1 MYVCTYVLGLY
12 GRRRRDVARRKGG
25 KVVAARSFSVLARP
39 KVTGWKSFCQRERD
53 MKIAALMKNAKS

>member
-1 MYVCTYVLGLY
+1 MAAEDAMFLAG
-12 GRRRRDVARRKGG
+12 KGKSCRG
-25 KVVAARSFSVLARP
+25 SLSLSLSVLARP